1 MRKIFILSIIVLLLI
16 NNNPAFSDGEPQD
29 DSTPYNPYPEQP
41 AKTPTPPTPPKKSVR
56 RVRARKPAPKPAP
69 RRAVKPAPK
78 PAPNYL
84 QQAINLLNQGR
95 YEAAKPYLIK
105 AIQTN
110 KNDPNVWYWYGKYHE
125 YIGSFYQAQYYFT
138 KAVQIDPSFEPL
150 SRVVYYPND
159 PLKTPLWDPRRPAR
173 IYPVETSGR
182 GITTVPPNARDRN
195 RFPNAPA
202 DPQVPSVPVYT
213 PPEPGS
219 TPIDGDRWQ
228 SSIYVPPSPD
238 ELQTEGGRTPAYIPP
253 SNSAIISTDST
264 IYNQV
269 TADPVIRTPAT
280 QPAPQ
285 IVRADKPLY
294 NPPEPGQKINVTTR
308 TPRQPRKPA
317 APAKTTPTKRAP
329 AKPTRKPATQP
340 SRTRTPARPS
350 TTPATPTPPTRPA
363 TPAPTQPARPT
374 TPAPATPARPATPT
388 PTQPQITRPTQPVTP
403 PPTLPPRIEPEPEP
417 QRVPQQQYLPPV
429 GQFSPDPG
437 TISETPIPPVGQR
450 NQD

>member
-1 MRKIFILSIIVLLLI
+1 M

-41 AKTPTPPTPPKKSVR
+41 AKTPTPATPPKKSVR
-56 RVRARKPAPKPAP
+56 RVKPRKPAPKPAP
-69 RRAVKPAPK
+69 RRAAKPAPK

-95 YEAAKPYLIK
+95 YEAAKPYLLK
-105 AIQTN
+105 AIQNN

-138 KAVQIDPSFEPL
+138 KAMQIDPSFEPL

-219 TPIDGDRWQ
+219 SPTDGDKWLP
-228 SSIYVPPSPD
+228 SVYVPPSPD

-253 SNSAIISTDST
+253 SNGAIISTDST
-264 IYNQV
+264 IYTQV
-269 TADPVIRTPAT
+269 TADPIIRTPAT
-280 QPAPQ
+280 QPDPQ

-294 NPPEPGQKINVTTR
+294 NPPAPGEKINVTTR

-317 APAKTTPTKRAP
+317 TPAKTTPTKRAP
-329 AKPTRKPATQP
+329 AKPTRKPAAQP
-340 SRTRTPARPS
+340 SRTRTPARPA
-350 TTPATPTPPTRPA
+350 TPAPTPATPT
-363 TPAPTQPARPT
+363 QPQVQPV
-374 TPAPATPARPATPT
+374 T

-403 PPTLPPRIEPEPEP
+403 PPTPTLPPRIEPEPETP
-417 QRVPQQQYLPPV
+417 RAPQQQYLPPV